1 LTYNEIFINSEYAVP
16 IQAAMKVSSAKPFV
30 VMDLGANVGYFAF
43 RVFDPII
50 QRHLDDI
57 PPDITMGQGKSRNS
71 WKTGG
76 KRVLDVPAGRGV
88 DVAFVDVNT
97 LMKDKGRDRSV
108 EVRHRRR

>member
-1 LTYNEIFINSEYAVP
+1 MTYNEIFINSEYAVL
-16 IQAAMKVSSAKPFV
+16 IQSAMKVSSAKPFV

-57 PPDITMGQGKSRNS
+57 LPDITMGQGKSRNS

-76 KRVLDVPAGRGV
+76 NGFGRSASPQRVLAWLTDLPDGAR
-88 DVAFVDVNT
+88 AARLFASQPC
-97 LMKDKGRDRSV
+97 M
-108 EVRHRRR
+108 